1 MAYLKASRRTASVIS
16 FALFLIGI
24 GIITYTEYW
33 WPGIM
38 LVIGLP
44 LAFKQYLTG
53 RKYDM
58 FISLFVFLGVF
69 ITVQF
74 NIPWKYLLPTL
85 FTVGGLYILFR
96 EFLMTAP
103 SESEKEEDL
112 NEEIRDKDKDKD

>member
-1 MAYLKASRRTASVIS
+1 MTHLKTSRKTASVLS
-16 FALFLIGI
+16 FVLFLVGI
-24 GIITYTEYW
+24 GIITYTEFW

-38 LVIGLP
+38 VVIGLP
-44 LAFKQYLTG
+44 LALKQYLTG

-74 NIPWKYLLPTL
+74 NIPWKYLLPTI
-85 FTVGGLYILFR
+85 FTVGGLYILFK
-96 EFLMTAP
+96 EFMMTSP

-112 NEEIRDKDKDKD
+112 NEEIKEEDKD

>member
-1 MAYLKASRRTASVIS
+1 MKASRRTASVIS

-58 FISLFVFLGVF
+58 FISLFIFLGVF

-103 SESEKEEDL
+103 TESEKEEDL